1 MKSNI
6 LDVHTKI
13 ERVFIA
19 RMEVFMK
26 VLKRNQIIIFLLALM
41 LVTAGYLSTTSNQ
54 DWLQTS
60 VSTSYN
66 NTNVANSIDDSST
79 IGDATFVNGGALVEN
94 EDENTIL
101 NNTIDTSNTN
111 VNEEDNYFSD
121 SKLQRDTMY
130 SQSLDSYQKMLDST
144 TISSEQKA
152 IAQNEITRINNEK
165 NAIMISENLI
175 KTKGFED
182 IVIFINGDSIN
193 AVIKS
198 DKLSQEEIAQIQNVL
213 SRELNSDIANI
224 HISNK

>member
-1 MKSNI
+1 
-6 LDVHTKI
+6 
-13 ERVFIA
+13 
-19 RMEVFMK
+19 MK

-41 LVTAGYLSTTSNQ
+41 LVTAGYLSTTSNHNL
-54 DWLQTS
+54 LQTS
-60 VSTSYN
+60 VSTNYN
-66 NTNVANSIDDSST
+66 NTNVANSVDDSST
-79 IGDATFVNGGALVEN
+79 IGDATFVNGGVLVEN
-94 EDENTIL
+94 EDLNMIS
-101 NNTIDTSNTN
+101 NNTVSTNTKSTE
-111 VNEEDNYFSD
+111 VDDYFSN
-121 SKLQRDTMY
+121 SKLQRDSMY

-182 IVIFINGDSIN
+182 IIIFINGDSIN

-198 DKLSQEEIAQIQNVL
+198 DKLSQEEIAQIQNIL
-213 SRELNSDIANI
+213 SRELKSDISNI

>member
-1 MKSNI
+1 
-6 LDVHTKI
+6 
-13 ERVFIA
+13 
-19 RMEVFMK
+19 MEVFMK

-41 LVTAGYLSTTSNQ
+41 LVTAGYLSTTSNHNL
-54 DWLQTS
+54 LQTS
-60 VSTSYN
+60 VSTNYN
-66 NTNVANSIDDSST
+66 NTNVANSVDDSST
-79 IGDATFVNGGALVEN
+79 IGDATFVNGGVLVEN
-94 EDENTIL
+94 EDLNMIS
-101 NNTIDTSNTN
+101 NNTVSTNTKSTE
-111 VNEEDNYFSD
+111 VDDYFSN
-121 SKLQRDTMY
+121 SKLQRDSMY

-182 IVIFINGDSIN
+182 IIIFINGDSIN

-198 DKLSQEEIAQIQNVL
+198 DKLSQEEIAQIQNIL
-213 SRELNSDIANI
+213 SRELKSDISNI

>member
-1 MKSNI
+1 MLKW
-6 LDVHTKI
+6 
-13 ERVFIA
+13 RF
-19 RMEVFMK
+19 FMK
-26 VLKRNQIIIFLLALM
+26 VLKRNQIIIFILALM
-41 LVTAGYLSTTSNQ
+41 LVTAGYLSTTTNQ

-60 VSTSYN
+60 VSTKD
-66 NTNVANSIDDSST
+66 NTNINNNLDDSST
-79 IGDATFVNGGALVEN
+79 IGDATFVNGGALVN
-94 EDENTIL
+94 NDDLNMMS
-101 NNTIDTSNTN
+101 NNTVSTSNKN
-111 VNEEDNYFSD
+111 AEEDDYFSN
-121 SKLQRDTMY
+121 SKLQRDSMY
-130 SQSLDSYQKMLDST
+130 SQNLDSYQKMLDSNT
-144 TISSEQKA
+144 VSSEQKA

-213 SRELNSDIANI
+213 SRELNSDISNI

>member
-1 MKSNI
+1 
-6 LDVHTKI
+6 
-13 ERVFIA
+13 
-19 RMEVFMK
+19 MK

-66 NTNVANSIDDSST
+66 NTNVANIVDDSAT
-79 IGDATFVNGGALVEN
+79 IGDATFVNGGVLVEN

-101 NNTIDTSNTN
+101 NNTINTSNTN

-182 IVIFINGDSIN
+182 IIIFINGDSIN

-198 DKLSQEEIAQIQNVL
+198 DKLSQEEIAQIQNIL
-213 SRELNSDIANI
+213 SRELKSDISNI

>member
-1 MKSNI
+1 
-6 LDVHTKI
+6 
-13 ERVFIA
+13 
-19 RMEVFMK
+19 MK

-54 DWLQTS
+54 NLLQTS
-60 VSTSYN
+60 VSTNYN
-66 NTNVANSIDDSST
+66 NTNVANNVDDSST
-79 IGDATFVNGGALVEN
+79 IGDATFVNGGVLVEN
-94 EDENTIL
+94 EDLNMIS
-101 NNTIDTSNTN
+101 NNTVSTNTKSTE
-111 VNEEDNYFSD
+111 VDDYFSN
-121 SKLQRDTMY
+121 SKLQRDSMY

-182 IVIFINGDSIN
+182 IIIFINGDSIN

-198 DKLSQEEIAQIQNVL
+198 DKLSQEEIAQIQNIL
-213 SRELNSDIANI
+213 SRELKSDISNI

>member
-1 MKSNI
+1 
-6 LDVHTKI
+6 
-13 ERVFIA
+13 
-19 RMEVFMK
+19 MK

-54 DWLQTS
+54 NLLQTS
-60 VSTSYN
+60 VSTNYN
-66 NTNVANSIDDSST
+66 NTNVDNNVDDSST
-79 IGDATFVNGGALVEN
+79 IGDATFVNGGVLVEN
-94 EDENTIL
+94 EDLNMIS
-101 NNTIDTSNTN
+101 NNTVSTNTKSTE
-111 VNEEDNYFSD
+111 VDDYFSN
-121 SKLQRDTMY
+121 SKLQRDSMY

-182 IVIFINGDSIN
+182 IIIFINGDSIN

-198 DKLSQEEIAQIQNVL
+198 DKLSQEEIAQIQNIL
-213 SRELNSDIANI
+213 SRELKSDISNI